1 MANEGG
7 NLPIRP
13 PHPSFA
19 MITPKR
25 YLVVGAGFSGAVLA
39 REVAENSDAK
49 VLVIDERP
57 HVAGNC
63 FTERDPSTGVTVH
76 KYGPHIFNTDYERV
90 WDYVNRYGKLRP
102 WVNRVKAVTPRGVYG
117 LPINLLTINQ
127 FFGKTFNPEEAKAF
141 VATLGD
147 SSIGEPAN
155 FEEQALKFIGRD
167 LYEAFFYG
175 YTKKQWGCE
184 PTEISA
190 SVLKRLPVRFNYDDN
205 YYASQYQGIPEE
217 GYSGIIE
224 NLLAHPQIEVQVG
237 RTFVAGEG
245 EEFDHTFYTGPID
258 AYFGYRLGRLSY
270 RTVTFERI
278 DAVGDYQG
286 NAVLNYPEQA
296 VPFTRVHEH
305 KHFTPWEQHDKTV
318 AFREYSKATEPE
330 DVPYY
335 PVRRENDMTLLR
347 KYYELGREEG
357 KVSFL
362 GRLATYRY
370 LDMDDVIHEALE
382 LSEAFLAGKAS
393 RFSFDPFVS

>member
-1 MANEGG
+1 MTQ
-7 NLPIRP
+7 
-13 PHPSFA
+13 SQ
-19 MITPKR
+19 R

-39 REVAENSDAK
+39 RELVDHSDASI
-49 VLVIDERP
+49 LVIDERP
-57 HVAGNC
+57 HIAGNC
-63 FTERDPSTGVTVH
+63 FTERDEATGVTVH
-76 KYGPHIFNTDYERV
+76 KYGPHIFNTDYAEV
-90 WDYVNRYGKLRP
+90 WEYIQRWGKMRP
-102 WVNRVKAVTPRGVYG
+102 WVNRVKAVTPKGVFG

-127 FFGKTFNPEEAKAF
+127 FFGKTFSPDEARAF

-147 SSIGEPAN
+147 SSIVDPQN
-155 FEEQALKFIGRD
+155 FEEQALRFLGRD

-217 GYSGIIE
+217 GYSGIVA
-224 NLLAHPQIEVQVG
+224 NLLDHPRIEVQVG
-237 RTFVAGEG
+237 QTFTRGGAGD
-245 EEFDHTFYTGPID
+245 FAHVFYTGPID
-258 AYFGYRLGRLSY
+258 AYFGCEIGRLSY

-286 NAVLNYPEQA
+286 NAVLNYPEQS

-305 KHFTPWEQHDKTV
+305 KHFTPWETHEKTV
-318 AFREYSKATEPE
+318 AFKEYSKATEPE

-335 PVRRENDMTLLR
+335 PVRREDDMALLR
-347 KYYELGREEG
+347 KYYGLAREEAN
-357 KVSFL
+357 VTFL

-370 LDMDDVIHEALE
+370 LDMDDVIHEALA
-382 LSEAFLAGKAS
+382 LSRAFLKEKPAP
-393 RFSFDPFVS
+393 RFSFDPFLE